1 MARATERA
9 GAAGRADSPVSM
21 VAPISEQ
28 EFMRFDPRLARE
40 KRPLQVGQ
48 PETFPVRTDDGVEL
62 RLTRYRGGAKGPVIL
77 SHCIGVSSLMYS
89 IDTIEPNLLEY
100 LFHAGYDVWLLD
112 HRFSIN
118 LPVSREQ
125 FSFDDIAMRDYP
137 AVVSAV
143 CQATGV
149 GSVQIV
155 AHGVGS
161 STLTM
166 ALLSG
171 LESVRAA
178 VLSQVSTHL
187 YTTWSNRL
195 KAQTRMPALLSSI
208 GVREMTAYTDAMA
221 GSAERLYDGALR
233 MYPVEAE
240 ERCSNPVCRRITVM
254 YGQLYEHD
262 RLNDK
267 THDALPEMF
276 GVVNL
281 RAFAQLS
288 RIVRAGHLVDEGGA
302 ERYLPHLDRLKL
314 PIAFIHGSENVC
326 VLPRSTEH
334 TANLLSQVNGADYY
348 RHHLIDGY
356 GHVDCI
362 FGHNAARDVYGHVLE
377 HLDSN
382 SA

>member
-1 MARATERA
+1 M
-9 GAAGRADSPVSM
+9 
-21 VAPISEQ
+21 
-28 EFMRFDPRLARE
+28 
-40 KRPLQVGQ
+40 QVGRS
-48 PETFPVRTDDGVEL
+48 ETVPVRTDDGVEL

-100 LFHAGYDVWLLD
+100 LFQAGYDVWLLD
-112 HRFSIN
+112 HRFSIQ
-118 LPVSREQ
+118 LPASRQQ
-125 FSFDDIAMRDYP
+125 FSFDDVATRDYP
-137 AVVSAV
+137 AAVSAV
-143 CQATGV
+143 REALGA

-166 ALLSG
+166 ALLAG
-171 LESVRAA
+171 LQGVRAA

-187 YTTWSNRL
+187 YTLWSNRI
-195 KAQTRMPALLSSI
+195 KARARMPTLLSTV
-208 GVREMTAYTDAMA
+208 GVRTLTAYTDVSA
-221 GSAERLYDGALR
+221 GPIERLHDGALR

-240 ERCSNPVCRRITVM
+240 ERCDSPVCRRITVM

-262 RLNDK
+262 RLNDE

-281 RAFAQLS
+281 RAFGQLS

-302 ERYLPHLDRLKL
+302 ERYLPHLERLAL
-314 PIAFIHGSENVC
+314 PIAFIHGGENVC
-326 VLPRSTEH
+326 VLPQSTEH
-334 TANLLSQVNGADYY
+334 TAQLLSQANGARYY
-348 RHHLIDGY
+348 RRHVIDRY

-362 FGHNAARDVYGHVLE
+362 FGQHAANDVYGHILA
-377 HLDSN
+377 HLDGN
-382 SA
+382 PA

>member
-1 MARATERA
+1 MSA
-9 GAAGRADSPVSM
+9 
-21 VAPISEQ
+21 VAPFRERHSA
-28 EFMRFDPRLARE
+28 RFDPQVARK
-40 KRPLQVGQ
+40 KRPLQVGRS
-48 PETFPVRTDDGVEL
+48 ETFPVRADDGVEL

-100 LFHAGYDVWLLD
+100 LFQAGYDVWLLD
-112 HRFSIN
+112 HRFSIQ

-125 FSFDDIAMRDYP
+125 FSFDDVATRDYP

-143 CQATGV
+143 REASGA

-166 ALLSG
+166 ALLAG
-171 LESVRAA
+171 LQGVRAA

-187 YTTWSNRL
+187 YTLWSNRI
-195 KAQTRMPALLSSI
+195 KAQTRMPALLSAV
-208 GVREMTAYTDAMA
+208 GVRTLTAYTDVSA
-221 GSAERLYDGALR
+221 GPMERLYDGALR

-240 ERCSNPVCRRITVM
+240 ERCGSPVCRRITVM

-262 RLNDK
+262 RLNDE
-267 THDALPEMF
+267 THNALPEMF

-281 RAFAQLS
+281 RAFGQLS

-302 ERYLPHLDRLKL
+302 ERYLPHLERLAL
-314 PIAFIHGSENVC
+314 PIAFIHGGENVC

-334 TANLLSQVNGADYY
+334 TAQLLSQANGARYY
-348 RHHLIDGY
+348 RRHVIDRY

-362 FGHNAARDVYGHVLE
+362 FGQHAADDVYGPILA
-377 HLDSN
+377 HLDGN
-382 SA
+382 PA